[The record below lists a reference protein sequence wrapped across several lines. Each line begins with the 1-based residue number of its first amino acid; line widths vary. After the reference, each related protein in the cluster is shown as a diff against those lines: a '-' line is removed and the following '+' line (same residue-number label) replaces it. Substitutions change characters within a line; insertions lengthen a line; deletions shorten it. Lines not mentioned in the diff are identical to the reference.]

1 MHSGRDLYYFNGVK
15 SFISLCILFLIWWSI
30 CSALF
35 GQWTISQN
43 LRIDHV
49 VRASTKFQCFT
60 ARNLFSMHVRF
71 FENVGVCMLCLVS
84 SFVATKVYII
94 EPTWP
99 PPKSCTTKCSTKGNI
114 SKSPICW
121 FQFNNG
127 TSDKTIDSKI
137 LFIVV

>member
-1 MHSGRDLYYFNGVK
+1 MGHVGHAGQCW
-15 SFISLCILFLIWWSI
+15 LCIMFLIWWSI

-35 GQWTISQN
+35 GQWTMSQN
-43 LRIDHV
+43 LRINRV

-60 ARNLFSMHVRF
+60 SRNLFSMNVRF
-71 FENVGVCMLCLVS
+71 FENVGVCMLCMVS
-84 SFVATKVYII
+84 SFVATKVHIN

-99 PPKSCTTKCSTKGNI
+99 PPKSCTTKCSPKGNT
-114 SKSPICW
+114 SKIPICW

-127 TSDKTIDSKI
+127 TLDKTIDSKI